1 MSGVTWHHLG
11 PRRPGLWAASGFGV
25 EDFLQS
31 HGLIC
36 HGSSLIPVQEW
47 SRRPWFPERDTEDVC
62 TAFCDVSQ
70 VQNNKMSLSKW
81 LRRTSYT
88 PAHAWRFHTLWTE
101 GTRGR
106 GGEIHKDSSL
116 RCKFR
121 DWRRKERGRDNTS
134 RELSL
139 CSSPRSGIQFTV
151 TRPSTHIAQGWDCH

>member
-1 MSGVTWHHLG
+1 MAPPWTSQARSLG
-11 PRRPGLWAASGFGV
+11 SERLRCGGFPAIARAYLPWKFSDTSAGMEQVSAAS
-25 EDFLQS
+25 
-31 HGLIC
+31 
-36 HGSSLIPVQEW
+36 
-47 SRRPWFPERDTEDVC
+47 RPWFPETDTEDVC

-70 VQNNKMSLSKW
+70 VQNNKMSLSNW